1 MKLTARQTAM
11 LGGRLGWPCQVAM
24 QMLTAVGKAHDADV
38 LIPVG
43 SVHLGISGMSM
54 AGPGMRFLEKLLAHQ
69 ARFAV
74 PVTLN
79 ILSMDPG
86 NAGSDPAIAAQEQ
99 EQLRIVQA
107 CETLGA
113 RATFTCNPFLL
124 GIAPAR
130 GESVAWN
137 ESATAPYI
145 NAVLGARTNR
155 EGATAL
161 ASAITGL
168 TPRYGMHVSEHR
180 LGRVV
185 VELDDDLAGADAFGV
200 AGGAVGRA
208 AGDAIPVIE
217 GLSRRPSLDE
227 WTAFCAAF
235 AVISPLAM
243 FHVVGITPE
252 APTRSEALGG
262 RAAHAHI
269 GVDAAEL
276 ARERRRHETT
286 RDAALDVVV
295 LGCPHA
301 SLDQLHQIAAEIG
314 DRRIDP
320 AISFLIQV
328 NHDCADRARATGLIE
343 RLSAAGVTL
352 LADSCVHVA
361 YDQVAHGRTLATDS
375 LKLAYLTAS
384 HDVKVRLGTVSD
396 CVRAAVAGR
405 WPE

>member
-1 MKLTARQTAM
+1 MNLTVRQADM

-24 QMLTAVGKAHDADV
+24 QMLTAVGKAYDADA

-54 AGPGMRFLEKLLAHQ
+54 AVPGMRFLEKLVAHG

-79 ILSMDPG
+79 ILSMDRDKVG
-86 NAGSDPAIAAQEQ
+86 TIPAIEAREQ

-113 RATFTCNPFLL
+113 RPTFTCNPFLL
-124 GIAPAR
+124 GITPAR
-130 GESVAWN
+130 DESVAWN

-168 TPRYGMHVSEHR
+168 APRYGMHVPGNR
-180 LGRVV
+180 LGGIV
-185 VELDDDLAGADAFGV
+185 VEVDGDLAGAGAFGV
-200 AGGAVGRA
+200 AGGAIGRV

-227 WTAFCAAF
+227 MTAFCAAF
-235 AVISPLAM
+235 AVVSPLAT
-243 FHVVGITPE
+243 FHMVGITPE
-252 APTRSEALGG
+252 APTRGEALGD
-262 RAAHAHI
+262 RTDVAHI
-269 GVDAAEL
+269 RIGPAEL
-276 ARERRRHETT
+276 AAERLRHETA
-286 RDAALDVVV
+286 RDSALDVVV
-295 LGCPHA
+295 VGCPHA

-314 DRRIDP
+314 ERRIDP
-320 AISFLIQV
+320 AISFLVQV
-328 NHDCADRARATGLIE
+328 SRDCADRAQAVGLAPRLAAT
-343 RLSAAGVTL
+343 GVTL
-352 LADSCVHVA
+352 LSDSCVHVA
-361 YDQVAHGRTLATDS
+361 YDQIPHGRTLATDS

-384 HDVKVRLGTVSD
+384 HDVKVRLGTLRD

-405 WPE
+405 WPD